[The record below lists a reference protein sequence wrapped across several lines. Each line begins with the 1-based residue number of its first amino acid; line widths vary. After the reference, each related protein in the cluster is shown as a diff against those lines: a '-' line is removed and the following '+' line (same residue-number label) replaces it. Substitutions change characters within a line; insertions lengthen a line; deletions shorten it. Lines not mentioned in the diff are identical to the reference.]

1 MYGFSYIGVLKIQ
14 AVKCPEESDKNLK
27 ETILVLQQK
36 NRGSA
41 ANHHRPLPTIGSWKI
56 IWVPVTIQGLRKR
69 LHDAIHVPLWSY
81 PSIARSFCY
90 LSIHKTGLQMASY
103 SELYTVKAWEHQSP
117 TVQWT
122 LDPSENQTVSTVDP
136 EPRAAKLRWKWNEA
150 IPLKM
155 TLVYSIFYD
164 DPVMFKTCNN
174 SCILVIWGG
183 IFWLRC
189 FRRHKSLVS
198 VQTGSHFKNFPYL
211 VLIRILVIH
220 RWDSLKILSPDKL
233 AIVKESRSLLY

>member
-1 MYGFSYIGVLKIQ
+1 MNFRCARLKICFYSKTDFELSLPNHILQ
-14 AVKCPEESDKNLK
+14 VNKIFYGSVTWCP
-27 ETILVLQQK
+27 
-36 NRGSA
+36 
-41 ANHHRPLPTIGSWKI
+41 H
-56 IWVPVTIQGLRKR
+56 QGLLFHLLFQENR
-69 LHDAIHVPLWSY
+69 LCPNPMDVESLSSLPHILRSWSSMKVA
-81 PSIARSFCY
+81 PSELTLAHLF
-90 LSIHKTGLQMASY
+90 L
-103 SELYTVKAWEHQSP
+103 LYTVKAWEHQSP

-198 VQTGSHFKNFPYL
+198 VQTGSHF
-211 VLIRILVIH
+211 
-220 RWDSLKILSPDKL
+220 
-233 AIVKESRSLLY
+233 